1 MQYEINPN
9 LGEGIMN
16 RRIAGALLVI
26 AMLGSVATFAGCTKK
41 EKTVAGALIG
51 AGAGA
56 GIGAAAGNT
65 TGGLIGGGLGALT
78 GGLIGNSMKDDK

>member
-1 MQYEINPN
+1 MK
-9 LGEGIMN
+9 
-16 RRIAGALLVI
+16 RILAILLVVGMFGS
-26 AMLGSVATFAGCTKK
+26 AMFMGGCSKK

-56 GIGAAAGNT
+56 GIGSAAGGT
-65 TGGLIGGGLGALT
+65 EGAVAGGLLGGVT

>member
-1 MQYEINPN
+1 
-9 LGEGIMN
+9 MN

-26 AMLGSVATFAGCTKK
+26 AMLGSVTTFVGCTKK

-56 GIGAAAGNT
+56 GIGAAAGGT
-65 TGGLIGGGLGALT
+65 SGGLIGGGLGALT